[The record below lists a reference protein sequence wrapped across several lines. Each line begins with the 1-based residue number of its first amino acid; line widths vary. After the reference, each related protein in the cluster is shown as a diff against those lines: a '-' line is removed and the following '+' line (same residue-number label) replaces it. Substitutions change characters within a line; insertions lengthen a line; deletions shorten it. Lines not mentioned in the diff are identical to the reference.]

1 MQNQNK
7 KQTEQKL
14 PFFRGLCALTIFG
27 LAISSFEVELR
38 ASEPNWTIQ
47 TEYETELSLQESS
60 QESLQS
66 TSLIF
71 PQASQSQI
79 EVGRPV
85 SIQDFMKKMLAEQL
99 TEDAMSYLVEDISL
113 YRDFQVVDSS

>member
-1 MQNQNK
+1 MQNKNK

-38 ASEPNWTIQ
+38 ASEPNWTVQ
-47 TEYETELSLQESS
+47 TEYETDLSAQESS
-60 QESLQS
+60 ERALQN

-71 PQASQSQI
+71 PQ
-79 EVGRPV
+79 
-85 SIQDFMKKMLAEQL
+85 
-99 TEDAMSYLVEDISL
+99 SL
-113 YRDFQVVDSS
+113 LKVK